1 MRQSRLQRL
10 FKNREFDFNLAFL
23 RRNGEEISAISL
35 RDLYPLKIKASQK
48 SLKNLGENAV
58 LKLDKNGEVLEIL
71 GFLDQPEIDE
81 KIVLAKYQRSANY
94 PQEAERQA
102 QNVAK
107 NFAKKLKSF
116 EKLETEF
123 SHQIAALQDSI
134 KIDSIKKTQQ
144 KSRKNPVQ
152 SADSNKKDLNKSK
165 TLNAQ
170 KAALKRLYKAK
181 RKKLSESFGRED
193 LCDLAFCAID
203 PEDARDH
210 DDAIF
215 WDRKKQKLF
224 VAIADVS
231 EFVKANS
238 KLDLEAKK
246 RGFSVYLPH
255 KAIPMLPSVLSSNFC
270 SLRENEIRAALVWE
284 ISFEPNS
291 LKISHTRL
299 FSAFVKIAKTLNYS
313 QVEQILQ
320 DSINSDSIGLDSI
333 KVAQNA
339 AQSPLKPKKSKIPA
353 KIQKMLISL
362 YEKTA
367 QIRAERL
374 LGGFDFI
381 NLERKLILDKKGELK
396 AQKANIYG
404 LSNELVE
411 ECMLL
416 ANIASADLLLGK
428 NHASNSIKQD
438 SIKNSKKTK
447 QNATLSIESKSP
459 KAPNYGIFRIHEE
472 PQKQNLDE
480 LFSLMRSLGLY
491 KERKNPRANELH
503 NALQKMQKLAK
514 QAQISDF
521 CDYLI
526 IRSFYAAKYSAQNLG
541 HFGLGFARYCH
552 FTSPIRRYCDLILHR
567 ILKAHFL
574 PALSAK
580 DIESKFQNKVKKAAQ
595 KPIISQ
601 KELVLLCEDLSAKER
616 EVARIEQDFC
626 ERKLARAA
634 QKNIG
639 AKVLAQVRYMPFP
652 FFAAI
657 QSYLFDLYDENLALN
672 ACSHEL
678 CELLH
683 GAKLSVK
690 KFQRLPNFAGI
701 LAEIKS
707 VDLAS
712 ARIFVE
718 VLDELQSPLLA
729 EFESKEKQKLQELQE
744 QKAKIQAQKMLQ
756 KIRAQEKRARKK
768 AAKKAKK
775 AKRRAQKQQA
785 QAARDKSLE

>member
-1 MRQSRLQRL
+1 MRQSRAQRL

-23 RRNGEEISAISL
+23 RRNGEEICAISL
-35 RDLYPLKIKASQK
+35 RDLSSLKIKASQK

-71 GFLDQPEIDE
+71 GFLDNPEIDE
-81 KIVLAKYQRSANY
+81 KIVLAKYQRSAIY
-94 PQEAERQA
+94 PQKAEAQA
-102 QNVAK
+102 QKSAK

-116 EKLETEF
+116 EKLEIEF
-123 SHQIAALQDSI
+123 CRKIASLKDSM
-134 KIDSIKKTQQ
+134 KLES
-144 KSRKNPVQ
+144 KNLT
-152 SADSNKKDLNKSK
+152 S
-165 TLNAQ
+165 Q

-181 RKKLSESFGRED
+181 RKELSSTFGRED

-215 WDRKKQKLF
+215 WDSKKQKLF

-231 EFVKANS
+231 EFVAANS
-238 KLDLEAKK
+238 LLDLEAKK

-284 ISFEPNS
+284 ISFENNS
-291 LKISHTRL
+291 LKPSHTRL
-299 FSAFVKIAKTLNYS
+299 FSAFVKIAKTFSYS

-320 DSINSDSIGLDSI
+320 DSINLDSI
-333 KVAQNA
+333 KSAQNA
-339 AQSPLKPKKSKIPA
+339 AQSAIKSKKSKIPV

-362 YEKTA
+362 YQKTA

-381 NLERKLILDKKGELK
+381 NLERKLILDKNGELK
-396 AQKANIYG
+396 EQKANIYG

-416 ANIASADLLLGK
+416 ANVASADLLLGK
-428 NHASNSIKQD
+428 NHALDSIKQD
-438 SIKNSKKTK
+438 SIKYSSKTK
-447 QNATLSIESKSP
+447 QSAALNIESKSH
-459 KAPNYGIFRIHEE
+459 KALNYGIFRIHEE
-472 PQKQNLDE
+472 PKKQNLDE
-480 LFSLMRSLGLY
+480 LFSLMRSLGFY
-491 KERKNPRANELH
+491 KERKNPRESELH
-503 NALQKMQKLAK
+503 SALQIMQNKAK
-514 QAQISDF
+514 QAQISYF

-526 IRSFYAAKYSAQNLG
+526 IRSFEAARYSAENSG

-552 FTSPIRRYCDLILHR
+552 FTSPIRRYCDLLLHR

-574 PALSAK
+574 PSLSAK
-580 DIESKFQNKVKKAAQ
+580 GIESKSQKIAQ

-616 EVARIEQDFC
+616 EVVRIEQDFC
-626 ERKLARAA
+626 ERKFARVAH
-634 QKNIG
+634 KNIG
-639 AKVLAQVRYMPFP
+639 AKVLAQVRQMPWP

-657 QSYLFDLYDENLALN
+657 QSYLFDLYGENLALN
-672 ACSHEL
+672 ACSREL

-683 GAKLSVK
+683 GAKLSTR

-712 ARIFVE
+712 ARIFVN
-718 VLDELQSPLLA
+718 VLDELQSPFLV
-729 EFESKEKQKLQELQE
+729 EFESKEKQKLQELKE

-756 KIRAQEKRARKK
+756 KIRAQEKKARRK
-768 AAKKAKK
+768 AAKKAKQ
-775 AKRRAQKQQA
+775 AQKRQA
-785 QAARDKSLE
+785 KADK